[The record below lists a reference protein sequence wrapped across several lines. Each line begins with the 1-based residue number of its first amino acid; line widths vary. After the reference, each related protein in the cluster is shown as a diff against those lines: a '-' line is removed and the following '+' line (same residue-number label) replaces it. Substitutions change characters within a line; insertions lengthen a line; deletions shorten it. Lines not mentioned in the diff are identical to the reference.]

1 MKKQIQR
8 TPQSATATNMGSAP
22 HLEMKRPTIFV
33 VINNVSV
40 LTNLYKYLR
49 EEFNQ
54 RFTIL
59 TFKTI
64 NETVNHLDKKPDIV
78 VLDNALI
85 NENISEFQELIENK
99 NPQVKVLMLSSH
111 KQVGKA
117 LNESLKTPTPEVNP
131 KEPRRTFYS
140 MLYAAAVYPINLLTR
155 EFKVSKFVAIFILT
169 FITVGI
175 VSLVGYLL
183 VVNK

>member
-1 MKKQIQR
+1 MKKPIQL
-8 TPQSATATNMGSAP
+8 THEATQLRMET
-22 HLEMKRPTIFV
+22 KRPTIFV

-40 LTNLYKYLR
+40 LTDLYKYLR

-64 NETVNHLDKKPDIV
+64 NETVPHLDKNPDIV
-78 VLDNALI
+78 VLDNALQ

-99 NPQVKVLMLSSH
+99 NPQVRVLMLSSH
-111 KQVGKA
+111 QQVGNA
-117 LNESLKTPTPEVNP
+117 LNESLNKPTPEVEP
-131 KEPRRTFYS
+131 EKPRRNFFS
-140 MLYAAAVYPINLLTR
+140 LLYQAAVYPIQLLTR

-169 FITVGI
+169 FTTVGI
-175 VSLVGYLL
+175 VSFLGYYLIFH
-183 VVNK
+183 NASGSN